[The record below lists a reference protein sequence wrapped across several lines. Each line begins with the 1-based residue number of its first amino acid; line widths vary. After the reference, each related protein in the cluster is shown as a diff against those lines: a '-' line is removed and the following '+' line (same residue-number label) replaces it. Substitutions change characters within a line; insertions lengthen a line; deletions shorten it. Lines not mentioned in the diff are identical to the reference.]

1 MCFICIQLVMVVIF
15 CLMFFKL
22 CLQVLVTSYNE
33 LDENE
38 FLDPRTAQVAIV
50 DHVKQVGYLKMLKHI
65 FFVCCLFSDVFGSP
79 FII

>member
-1 MCFICIQLVMVVIF
+1 
-15 CLMFFKL
+15 MFFKL

-38 FLDPRTAQVAIV
+38 FLDPRTAQVAII

-65 FFVCCLFSDVFGSP
+65 FFVCCLFLMCLVVHLLYNNVLNSFRFVQT
-79 FII
+79 